1 MAKSKNKEN
10 FFNPF
15 SKSVSSMGRRTFCQ
29 GSHIFK
35 TMTGRD
41 WVKTILKFD
50 IILKGGKMEITRL
63 VPEKRK
69 GLVVVITGHGKGKTT
84 TALGIA
90 VRACG
95 HNMRVCIIQF
105 MKGDLYSGEWDGVK
119 KMSCEVELIATGK
132 GFCGIQGNPYPYKEH
147 RKNAQDA
154 LRLIH
159 EKMVSERYDIL
170 ILDEIN
176 NALHLRLVDLEQVL
190 EIIQRKPPLMHLVL
204 TGRDAHPKVIE
215 LADTVSEIMEV
226 KHAYRKGIEPQPGI
240 DY

>member
-1 MAKSKNKEN
+1 
-10 FFNPF
+10 
-15 SKSVSSMGRRTFCQ
+15 
-29 GSHIFK
+29 
-35 TMTGRD
+35 
-41 WVKTILKFD
+41 
-50 IILKGGKMEITRL
+50 MEITQL
-63 VPEKRK
+63 VPREKK
-69 GLVVVITGHGKGKTT
+69 GLIVVITGYGKGKTT
-84 TALGIA
+84 TAFGIA

-105 MKGDLYSGEWDGVK
+105 MKGDIYAGEWDGVK
-119 KMSCEVELIATGK
+119 KMDCKVELVSTGK

-154 LRLIH
+154 IQLVH
-159 EKMVSERYDIL
+159 EKMDSGKYDIL

-190 EIIQRKPPLMHLVL
+190 EIIRRKPPQMHLVL
-204 TGRDAHPKVIE
+204 TGRDAHAQIIE
-215 LADTVSEIMEV
+215 LADTVSEIKEV